1 MFTCKR
7 ISFDLYLTLYITIT
21 KKLINH
27 LNIRAKTSL
36 KHSEENWD
44 LDVNLGLG
52 NDFLD
57 MIQKAQAPKETKIG
71 SLESSKLKRL
81 SFKRSYQESEI
92 SRAPT
97 WCWQGALKPRRTR
110 GTPEQP
116 CMMWGWGAG
125 GSCGGE
131 LGSLFLKVSQ
141 GKKVFLHLQRHWRDQ
156 WGWGALVF
164 FFRINLFIW
173 IGG

>member
-27 LNIRAKTSL
+27 LNIRAKTI
-36 KHSEENWD
+36 KHSEENRD
-44 LDVNLGLG
+44 VDVNLGLG

-81 SFKRSYQESEI
+81 SFKRYYQESEI

-97 WCWQGALKPRRTR
+97 
-110 GTPEQP
+110 
-116 CMMWGWGAG
+116 
-125 GSCGGE
+125 
-131 LGSLFLKVSQ
+131 
-141 GKKVFLHLQRHWRDQ
+141 
-156 WGWGALVF
+156 
-164 FFRINLFIW
+164 
-173 IGG
+173 